1 MAENILASGATD
13 GTVRLWDIRRSSS
26 SLGCLDMEDH
36 VGIVGHDGFGTGA
49 RHRES
54 GKAHAAAVNGL
65 SWTES
70 GDFLVTT
77 GHDER
82 MRVWDMLSG
91 ANTLANF
98 GPIVRNTHLSTTN
111 PLLAP
116 AKLLGINKQVLFFQN
131 ESEILMYNL
140 LDGELLKRI
149 RGPAAISNSGD
160 ASVNL
165 HQRNIQQRVTSLA
178 WRAHDIEL
186 YSSYVDGSIHCW
198 NASQLCGV
206 ADRYAEQDSDG
217 PSDSEDTETKKRKR
231 QILDDIYQGL
241 TKQRVTFT

>member
-1 MAENILASGATD
+1 MTENILASGATD
-13 GTVRLWDIRRSSS
+13 GSVRLWDIRRSSS

-36 VGIVGHDGFGTGA
+36 VGVIGHDRLGTGA

-54 GKAHAAAVNGL
+54 GKAHSAAVNGL
-65 SWTES
+65 SWTEL
-70 GDFLVTT
+70 GDHLVTT

-82 MRVWDMLSG
+82 IRVWDMLSG

-98 GPIVRNTHLSTTN
+98 GPIIRNTHLSTVN

-116 AKLLGINKQVLFFQN
+116 AKLLGLTKQLLLFQN

-140 LDGELLKRI
+140 LDGELLRRM
-149 RGPAAISNSGD
+149 RGPLAVISSDSCSN
-160 ASVNL
+160 
-165 HQRNIQQRVTSLA
+165 QRNVQQRVTSLA
-178 WRAHDIEL
+178 WRAHTIEM
-186 YSSYVDGSIHCW
+186 YSAYVDGTIHRW
-198 NASQLCGV
+198 S
-206 ADRYAEQDSDG
+206 ADQPGSSLSGDEDQESDE
-217 PSDSEDTETKKRKR
+217 SLDSEELESKKRKR